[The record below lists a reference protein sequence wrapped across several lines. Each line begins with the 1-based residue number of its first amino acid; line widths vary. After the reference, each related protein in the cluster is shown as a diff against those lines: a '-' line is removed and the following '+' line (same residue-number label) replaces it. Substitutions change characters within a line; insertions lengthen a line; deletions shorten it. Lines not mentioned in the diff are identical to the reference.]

1 MKQKLTNISLT
12 FLTIIILG
20 VVFSLIVSLLST
32 LKIISIQLNDNL
44 LLGLSLGLFFMLG
57 LIFGLIEK
65 KKGLLNGLL
74 LTMIYL
80 ILIYTLN
87 LINKDY
93 KISSIYIILSRSL
106 LIIVGCILGVN
117 IKSRKQNS
125 NL

>member
-32 LKIISIQLNDNL
+32 LKVISIQVNDNL

-65 KKGLLNGLL
+65 KKGLLKAFKLVQ
-74 LTMIYL
+74 
-80 ILIYTLN
+80 
-87 LINKDY
+87 
-93 KISSIYIILSRSL
+93 
-106 LIIVGCILGVN
+106 IIV
-117 IKSRKQNS
+117 
-125 NL
+125 

>member
-12 FLTIIILG
+12 FLSIIILG

-32 LKIISIQLNDNL
+32 LKIISIQVNDNL
-44 LLGLSLGLFFMLG
+44 LLGLSLGLFFLLG

-65 KKGLLNGLL
+65 KKGRLNGLL

-80 ILIYTLN
+80 ILFYTLN

-93 KISSIYIILSRSL
+93 ELSSIYIILSRSL

-117 IKSRKQNS
+117 IKSRKS
-125 NL
+125 RS

>member
-32 LKIISIQLNDNL
+32 LKVISIQVNDNL

-87 LINKDY
+87 LINKEY
-93 KISSIYIILSRSL
+93 EISSIYIILSRCL
-106 LIIVGCILGVN
+106 LIVVGCILGVN
-117 IKSRKQNS
+117 IKSKNNKS
-125 NL
+125 

>member
-32 LKIISIQLNDNL
+32 LKVISIQVNDNL

-87 LINKDY
+87 LINKEY
-93 KISSIYIILSRSL
+93 EISSIYIILSRCL
-106 LIIVGCILGVN
+106 LIVVGCILGVN
-117 IKSRKQNS
+117 IKSRKNKS
-125 NL
+125 